1 MTKKIGVTLLALCCA
16 LGLCAVT
23 ALAANGNNAPA
34 TPTVEPQAPVSLAHF
49 RQSGADVQ
57 QSIDN
62 GKSWEIYSPVEE
74 PDYFTYNEFSEWL
87 ETEMAHIQELVE
99 AGEWTETEASETI
112 ANYRAIL
119 EGIANGQMV
128 SKRDNLSQDQLF
140 FSLPE
145 MDHPE
150 TYQTF
155 LYDGNEYKAF
165 GPFDTEEELYKS
177 LKEYTETQ
185 VSMGGMLPA
194 EANALLEKYK

>member
-1 MTKKIGVTLLALCCA
+1 MTKKLGVTLLALCCA

-99 AGEWTETEASETI
+99 AG
-112 ANYRAIL
+112 
-119 EGIANGQMV
+119 
-128 SKRDNLSQDQLF
+128 
-140 FSLPE
+140 
-145 MDHPE
+145 
-150 TYQTF
+150 
-155 LYDGNEYKAF
+155 
-165 GPFDTEEELYKS
+165 
-177 LKEYTETQ
+177 
-185 VSMGGMLPA
+185 
-194 EANALLEKYK
+194 